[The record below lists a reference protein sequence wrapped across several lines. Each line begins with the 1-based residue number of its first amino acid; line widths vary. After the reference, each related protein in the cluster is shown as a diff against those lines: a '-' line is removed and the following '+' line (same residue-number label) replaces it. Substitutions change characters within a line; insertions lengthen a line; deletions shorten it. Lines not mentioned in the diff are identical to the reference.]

1 MEKNNEIY
9 TAFSEWLDGILK
21 NSEMPAETKA
31 YCFNLYEE
39 SVEDSV
45 YGVQLIA
52 ADEFDEDDWDWACSE
67 VWSSGEDIFC
77 VELSDEKEKDW
88 KAAESLIKGW
98 TGEYLNSG
106 KYGGILREKPV
117 GIGFVD
123 GDLSLIKNK

>member
-1 MEKNNEIY
+1 MNNEIY
-9 TAFSEWLDGILK
+9 DAFSQWLDDILEK
-21 NSEMPAETKA
+21 NKMPEGTKA

-39 SVEDSV
+39 SVEDCV

-52 ADEFDEDDWDWACSE
+52 ADTFDEDDPDWACE
-67 VWSSGEDIFC
+67 ECWSSEEDIFC

-98 TGEYLNSG
+98 AAEYLNSG

-123 GDLSLIKNK
+123 GDVSLIKI